1 MKVRRLRCH
10 SRNGLWYLQEKG
22 YIFWSNI
29 SKGFKTL
36 SEVLEYQKDFLALV
50 KVARILNV
58 RLA

>member
-1 MKVRRLRCH
+1 MKVRLRTRH
-10 SRNGLWYLQEKG
+10 ARNGLWYLQKKG

-36 SEVLEYQKDFLALV
+36 NEALKYMKDFIALV
-50 KVARILNV
+50 KIARVLNV